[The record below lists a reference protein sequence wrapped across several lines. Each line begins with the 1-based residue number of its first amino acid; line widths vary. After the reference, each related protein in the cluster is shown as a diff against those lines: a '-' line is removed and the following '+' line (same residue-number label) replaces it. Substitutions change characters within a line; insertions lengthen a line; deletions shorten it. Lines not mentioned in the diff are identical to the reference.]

1 MALHTHPY
9 IKKIAASAYPSRDK
23 EQKHLKFQAGL
34 TLIELM
40 IGLAVGLLVVAV
52 ATVSLLGS
60 RSVTG
65 AVSDISGIQQQAAYV
80 MRTFGTQLRQA
91 GSLYLDLG
99 LDADGEGEITSAT
112 AFQLRGNGEQA
123 ITEDRTKTPIE
134 YTIQYT
140 GYEEPTFADAGPI
153 SRNCVGTPGAGKI
166 SEGATVTIGS
176 IFTLR
181 DTVLRCNGEVI
192 YYSPTK
198 KTEETNHQPIAEN
211 VANFQVRYLLQSND
225 AANPTTLYANA
236 DDVNNNWNQV
246 QGVEVCLVLFGT
258 ERIDMPTDDPDL
270 TSYTDCTKTKVDMTT
285 LTAPRTN
292 RMHYVFR
299 NVFQLR
305 SQGLI

>member
-1 MALHTHPY
+1 MALHTHQK
-9 IKKIAASAYPSRDK
+9 IKKIALSAYPARDK

-112 AFQLRGNGEQA
+112 AFQLRGNSEQA
-123 ITEDRTKTPIE
+123 ITEAEGTGTI
-134 YTIQYT
+134 TIQYT
-140 GYEEPTFADAGPI
+140 GYEEPTFANAGPI
-153 SRNCVGTPGAGKI
+153 SRNCLGAPGSIPAGTTASI
-166 SEGATVTIGS
+166 ES
-176 IFTLR
+176 IFTLNGT
-181 DTVLRCNGEVI
+181 DLRCND
-192 YYSPTK
+192 
-198 KTEETNHQPIAEN
+198 QPIAQN
-211 VANFQVRYLLQSND
+211 VAAFQVRYLLQGTD
-225 AANPTTLYANA
+225 QDDPTMLYTNREGVA
-236 DDVNNNWNQV
+236 DWNRV

-258 ERIDMPTDDPDL
+258 ERIDLPEGA
-270 TSYTDCTKTKVDMTT
+270 SYTGCDGSTAVNITT
-285 LTAPRTN
+285 LAAPRTN

>member
-1 MALHTHPY
+1 MALHTHHQ
-9 IKKIAASAYPSRDK
+9 IKKIALSAYPTRDK

-99 LDADGEGEITSAT
+99 LDADGDGEITSAT
-112 AFQLRGNGEQA
+112 AFQLRGSTDTAIAENNGSV
-123 ITEDRTKTPIE
+123 
-134 YTIQYT
+134 TIRFT
-140 GYEEPTFADAGPI
+140 GYEEPTFANAGPI
-153 SRNCVGTPGAGKI
+153 SRNCLGAPGSIPAGTTTSI
-166 SEGATVTIGS
+166 ES
-176 IFTLR
+176 IFTLNGT
-181 DTVLRCNGEVI
+181 DLRCND
-192 YYSPTK
+192 
-198 KTEETNHQPIAEN
+198 QPIAQN
-211 VANFQVRYLLQSND
+211 VAAFQVRYLLQGTD
-225 AANPTTLYANA
+225 QDDPTMLYTNSAGVA
-236 DDVNNNWNQV
+236 DWNRV

-258 ERIDMPTDDPDL
+258 ERIDLPAGA
-270 TSYTDCTKTKVDMTT
+270 SYTGCDGSTAVNITT
-285 LTAPRTN
+285 LAAPRTN

>member
-1 MALHTHPY
+1 MALHTHHQ
-9 IKKIAASAYPSRDK
+9 IKKIALSAYPSRDK

-99 LDADGEGEITSAT
+99 LDADGKGEITSAT
-112 AFQLRGNGEQA
+112 AFQLRGSTDTAIAENNGSV
-123 ITEDRTKTPIE
+123 
-134 YTIQYT
+134 TIRFT
-140 GYEEPTFADAGPI
+140 GYEEPTFANAGPI
-153 SRNCVGTPGAGKI
+153 SRNCLGAPGSIPAGTTTSI
-166 SEGATVTIGS
+166 ES
-176 IFTLR
+176 IFTLNGT
-181 DTVLRCNGEVI
+181 DLRCND
-192 YYSPTK
+192 
-198 KTEETNHQPIAEN
+198 QPIAQN
-211 VANFQVRYLLQSND
+211 VAAFQVRYLLQGTD
-225 AANPTTLYANA
+225 QDDPTMLYTNSAGVA
-236 DDVNNNWNQV
+236 DWNRV

-258 ERIDMPTDDPDL
+258 ERIDLPEGA
-270 TSYTDCTKTKVDMTT
+270 SYTGCDGSTAVNITT
-285 LTAPRTN
+285 LAAPRTN

>member
-1 MALHTHPY
+1 MALHTHHQ
-9 IKKIAASAYPSRDK
+9 IKKIALSAYPTRDK

-99 LDADGEGEITSAT
+99 LDADGKGEITSAT
-112 AFQLRGNGEQA
+112 AFQLRGSTDTAIAENNGSV
-123 ITEDRTKTPIE
+123 
-134 YTIQYT
+134 TIRFT
-140 GYEEPTFADAGPI
+140 GYEEPTFANAGPI
-153 SRNCVGTPGAGKI
+153 ARNCLGAPGDIPAGTT
-166 SEGATVTIGS
+166 ETIES
-176 IFTLR
+176 IFTLKG
-181 DTVLRCNGEVI
+181 DDYKLHCGGNSATA
-192 YYSPTK
+192 
-198 KTEETNHQPIAEN
+198 QPIAN
-211 VANFQVRYLLQSND
+211 RVAQFQVRYLVQGPEK
-225 AANPTTLYANA
+225 ANPTTLYANA
-236 DDVNNNWNQV
+236 ADVNNWDQV

-270 TSYTDCTKTKVDMTT
+270 TSYTDCDGTRVDMTA
-285 LTAPRTN
+285 LTGNRTN

>member
-1 MALHTHPY
+1 MALHTHHY
-9 IKKIAASAYPSRDK
+9 IKKIAASAYPARDK

-99 LDADGEGEITSAT
+99 LDADGDGEITSAT
-112 AFQLRGNGEQA
+112 AFQLRGSTDTAIAENNGNV
-123 ITEDRTKTPIE
+123 
-134 YTIQYT
+134 TIRFT
-140 GYEEPTFADAGPI
+140 GYEEPTFANAGPI
-153 SRNCVGTPGAGKI
+153 SRNCLGAPGSIPAGTTASI
-166 SEGATVTIGS
+166 ES
-176 IFTLR
+176 IFTLNGT
-181 DTVLRCNGEVI
+181 DLRCND
-192 YYSPTK
+192 
-198 KTEETNHQPIAEN
+198 QPIAQN
-211 VANFQVRYLLQSND
+211 VAAFQVRYLLQGTD
-225 AANPTTLYANA
+225 QDDPTMLYTNSAGVA
-236 DDVNNNWNQV
+236 DWNRV

-258 ERIDMPTDDPDL
+258 ERIDLPEGA
-270 TSYTDCTKTKVDMTT
+270 SYTGCDGSTAVNITT
-285 LTAPRTN
+285 LAAPRTN

>member
-1 MALHTHPY
+1 MALHTHHQ
-9 IKKIAASAYPSRDK
+9 IKKIALSAYPTRDK

-99 LDADGEGEITSAT
+99 LDADGDGEITSAT
-112 AFQLRGNGEQA
+112 AFQLRGSTDTAIAENNGSV
-123 ITEDRTKTPIE
+123 
-134 YTIQYT
+134 TIRFT
-140 GYEEPTFADAGPI
+140 GYEEPTFANAGPI
-153 SRNCVGTPGAGKI
+153 SRNCLGAPGSIPAGTTASI
-166 SEGATVTIGS
+166 ES
-176 IFTLR
+176 IFTLNGT
-181 DTVLRCNGEVI
+181 DLRCND
-192 YYSPTK
+192 
-198 KTEETNHQPIAEN
+198 QPIAQN
-211 VANFQVRYLLQSND
+211 VAAFQVRYLLQGTD
-225 AANPTTLYANA
+225 QDDPTMLYTNSAGVA
-236 DDVNNNWNQV
+236 DWNRV

-258 ERIDMPTDDPDL
+258 ERIDLPEGA
-270 TSYTDCTKTKVDMTT
+270 SYTGCDGSTAVNITT
-285 LTAPRTN
+285 LAAPRTN

>member
-1 MALHTHPY
+1 MALHTHHY
-9 IKKIAASAYPSRDK
+9 IKKIAASAYPARDK
-23 EQKHLKFQAGL
+23 EQKYLKFQAGL

-99 LDADGEGEITSAT
+99 LDADGDGEITSAT
-112 AFQLRGNGEQA
+112 AFQLRGSTDTAIAENNGSV
-123 ITEDRTKTPIE
+123 
-134 YTIQYT
+134 TIRFT
-140 GYEEPTFADAGPI
+140 GYEEPTFANAGPI
-153 SRNCVGTPGAGKI
+153 SRNCLGAPGSIPAGTTTSI
-166 SEGATVTIGS
+166 ES
-176 IFTLR
+176 IFTLNGT
-181 DTVLRCNGEVI
+181 DLRCND
-192 YYSPTK
+192 
-198 KTEETNHQPIAEN
+198 QPIAQN
-211 VANFQVRYLLQSND
+211 VAAFQVRYLLQGTD
-225 AANPTTLYANA
+225 QDDPTMLYTNSAGVA
-236 DDVNNNWNQV
+236 DWNRV

-258 ERIDMPTDDPDL
+258 ERIDLPEGA
-270 TSYTDCTKTKVDMTT
+270 SYTGCDGSTAVNITT
-285 LTAPRTN
+285 LAAPRTN

>member
-1 MALHTHPY
+1 MALHTHHY
-9 IKKIAASAYPSRDK
+9 IKKIATSAYPARDK

-99 LDADGEGEITSAT
+99 LDADGDGEITSAT
-112 AFQLRGNGEQA
+112 AFQLRGSTDTAIAENNGSV
-123 ITEDRTKTPIE
+123 
-134 YTIQYT
+134 TIRFT
-140 GYEEPTFADAGPI
+140 GYEEPTFANAGPI
-153 SRNCVGTPGAGKI
+153 SRNCLGAPGSIPAGTTASI
-166 SEGATVTIGS
+166 ES
-176 IFTLR
+176 IFTLNGT
-181 DTVLRCNGEVI
+181 DLRCND
-192 YYSPTK
+192 
-198 KTEETNHQPIAEN
+198 QPIAQN
-211 VANFQVRYLLQSND
+211 VAAFQVRYLLQGTD
-225 AANPTTLYANA
+225 QDDPTMLYTNSAGVA
-236 DDVNNNWNQV
+236 DWNRV

-258 ERIDMPTDDPDL
+258 ERIDVPAGGV
-270 TSYTDCTKTKVDMTT
+270 SYTGCDGNAVDITA
-285 LTAPRTN
+285 LTGNRTN

>member
-1 MALHTHPY
+1 MALHTHHY
-9 IKKIAASAYPSRDK
+9 IKKIAASAYPARDK
-23 EQKHLKFQAGL
+23 EQKQLKFQAGL

-99 LDADGEGEITSAT
+99 LDADGDGEITSAT
-112 AFQLRGNGEQA
+112 AFQLRGSTDTAIAENNGSV
-123 ITEDRTKTPIE
+123 
-134 YTIQYT
+134 TIRFT
-140 GYEEPTFADAGPI
+140 GYEEPTFANAGPI
-153 SRNCVGTPGAGKI
+153 SRNCLGAPGSIPAGTTASI
-166 SEGATVTIGS
+166 ES
-176 IFTLR
+176 IFTLNGT
-181 DTVLRCNGEVI
+181 DLRCND
-192 YYSPTK
+192 
-198 KTEETNHQPIAEN
+198 QPIAQN
-211 VANFQVRYLLQSND
+211 VAAFQVRYLLQGTD
-225 AANPTTLYANA
+225 QDDPTMLYTNSAGVA
-236 DDVNNNWNQV
+236 DWNRV

-258 ERIDMPTDDPDL
+258 ERIDLPEGA
-270 TSYTDCTKTKVDMTT
+270 SYTGCDGSTAVNITT
-285 LTAPRTN
+285 LAAPRTN

>member
-1 MALHTHPY
+1 MALHTHHY
-9 IKKIAASAYPSRDK
+9 IKKIATSAYPARDK

-112 AFQLRGNGEQA
+112 AFQLRGSTDTAIAENNGSV
-123 ITEDRTKTPIE
+123 
-134 YTIQYT
+134 TIRFT
-140 GYEEPTFADAGPI
+140 GYEEPTFANAGPI
-153 SRNCVGTPGAGKI
+153 SRNCLGAPGSIPAGTTTSI
-166 SEGATVTIGS
+166 ES
-176 IFTLR
+176 IFTLNGT
-181 DTVLRCNGEVI
+181 DLRCND
-192 YYSPTK
+192 
-198 KTEETNHQPIAEN
+198 QPIAQN
-211 VANFQVRYLLQSND
+211 VAAFQVRYLLQGTD
-225 AANPTTLYANA
+225 QDDPTMLYTNSAGVA
-236 DDVNNNWNQV
+236 DWNRV

-258 ERIDMPTDDPDL
+258 ERIDLPEGA
-270 TSYTDCTKTKVDMTT
+270 SYTGCDGSTAVNITT
-285 LTAPRTN
+285 LAAPRTN

>member
-1 MALHTHPY
+1 MALHTHRY
-9 IKKIAASAYPSRDK
+9 IKKIAASAYPARDK

-99 LDADGEGEITSAT
+99 LDADGDGEITSAT
-112 AFQLRGNGEQA
+112 AFQLRGSTDTAIAENNGSV
-123 ITEDRTKTPIE
+123 
-134 YTIQYT
+134 TIRFT
-140 GYEEPTFADAGPI
+140 GYEEPTFANAGPI
-153 SRNCVGTPGAGKI
+153 SRNCLGAPGSIPAGTTTSI
-166 SEGATVTIGS
+166 ES
-176 IFTLR
+176 IFTLNGT
-181 DTVLRCNGEVI
+181 DLRCND
-192 YYSPTK
+192 
-198 KTEETNHQPIAEN
+198 QPIAQN
-211 VANFQVRYLLQSND
+211 VAAFQVRYLLQGTD
-225 AANPTTLYANA
+225 QDDPTMLYTNSAGVA
-236 DDVNNNWNQV
+236 DWNRV

-258 ERIDMPTDDPDL
+258 ERIDLPEGA
-270 TSYTDCTKTKVDMTT
+270 SYTGCDGSTAVNITT
-285 LTAPRTN
+285 LAAPRTN

>member
-1 MALHTHPY
+1 MALHTHTH
-9 IKKIAASAYPSRDK
+9 IKKIAAGAFPARDK
-23 EQKHLKFQAGL
+23 EQKQLKFQTGL

-112 AFQLRGNGEQA
+112 AFQLRGNSEQA
-123 ITEDRTKTPIE
+123 ITEDAEETPIK
-134 YTIQYT
+134 YIVQYT
-140 GYEEPTFADAGPI
+140 GYEEPTFANAGPI
-153 SRNCVGTPGAGKI
+153 ARNCLGGPGAGEI
-166 SEGATVTIGS
+166 PAGSTETIES
-176 IFTLR
+176 IFTLNGT
-181 DTVLRCNGEVI
+181 DLRCN
-192 YYSPTK
+192 
-198 KTEETNHQPIAEN
+198 NQPIAQN
-211 VANFQVRYLLQSND
+211 VAAFQVRYLLQSND
-225 AANPTTLYANA
+225 AANPTMPTMQYTNA
-236 DDVNNNWNQV
+236 EGVGRDWNRV

-270 TSYTDCTKTKVDMTT
+270 TSYTDCDGTRVDMTA
-285 LTAPRTN
+285 LTGNRTN

>member
-1 MALHTHPY
+1 MVLHTHHY
-9 IKKIAASAYPSRDK
+9 IKKIATSAYPARDK

-99 LDADGEGEITSAT
+99 LDADGKGEITSAT
-112 AFQLRGNGEQA
+112 AFQLRGNSEQA
-123 ITEDRTKTPIE
+123 ITEDSEKTPTKYIV
-134 YTIQYT
+134 QYT
-140 GYEEPTFADAGPI
+140 GYEEPTFANAGPI
-153 SRNCVGTPGAGKI
+153 SRNCLGAPGSIPAGTTTSI
-166 SEGATVTIGS
+166 ES
-176 IFTLR
+176 IFTLNGT
-181 DTVLRCNGEVI
+181 DLRCND
-192 YYSPTK
+192 
-198 KTEETNHQPIAEN
+198 QPIALN
-211 VANFQVRYLLQSND
+211 VAAFQVRYLLQGTD
-225 AANPTTLYANA
+225 QDDPTMLYTNSAGVA
-236 DDVNNNWNQV
+236 DWNRV

-258 ERIDMPTDDPDL
+258 ERIDLPEGA
-270 TSYTDCTKTKVDMTT
+270 SYTGCDGSTAVNITT
-285 LTAPRTN
+285 LAAPRTN

>member
-1 MALHTHPY
+1 MALHTHRY
-9 IKKIAASAYPSRDK
+9 IKKIAASAYPARDK
-23 EQKHLKFQAGL
+23 EQKQLKFQAGL

-99 LDADGEGEITSAT
+99 LDADGKGEITSAT
-112 AFQLRGNGEQA
+112 AFQLRGNNEQA
-123 ITEDRTKTPIE
+123 INEDAEETPTKYIV
-134 YTIQYT
+134 QYT
-140 GYEEPTFADAGPI
+140 GYEEPTFANAGPI
-153 SRNCVGTPGAGKI
+153 SRNCLGAPGSIPAGTTASI
-166 SEGATVTIGS
+166 ES
-176 IFTLR
+176 IFTLNGT
-181 DTVLRCNGEVI
+181 DLRCND
-192 YYSPTK
+192 
-198 KTEETNHQPIAEN
+198 QPIAQN
-211 VANFQVRYLLQSND
+211 VAAFQVRYLLQGTD
-225 AANPTTLYANA
+225 QDDPTMLYTNSAGVA
-236 DDVNNNWNQV
+236 DWNRV

-258 ERIDMPTDDPDL
+258 ERIDLPEGA
-270 TSYTDCTKTKVDMTT
+270 SYTGCDGSTAVNITT
-285 LTAPRTN
+285 LAAPRTN

>member
-1 MALHTHPY
+1 MALHTHHY
-9 IKKIAASAYPSRDK
+9 IKKIAASAYPARDK

-99 LDADGEGEITSAT
+99 LDADGDGEITSAT
-112 AFQLRGNGEQA
+112 AFQLRGNSEQA
-123 ITEDRTKTPIE
+123 INEDAEETPTKYIV
-134 YTIQYT
+134 QYT
-140 GYEEPTFADAGPI
+140 GYEEPTFANAGPI
-153 SRNCVGTPGAGKI
+153 ARNCLGGPGAGEI
-166 SEGATVTIGS
+166 PAGSTETIES
-176 IFTLR
+176 IFTLNGT
-181 DTVLRCNGEVI
+181 DLRCN
-192 YYSPTK
+192 
-198 KTEETNHQPIAEN
+198 NQPIAQN
-211 VANFQVRYLLQSND
+211 VAAFQVRYLLQGTD
-225 AANPTTLYANA
+225 QGDPTMLYTNRDGVA
-236 DDVNNNWNQV
+236 DWNRV

-258 ERIDMPTDDPDL
+258 ERIDLPADLPEL
-270 TSYTDCTKTKVDMTT
+270 TSYTDCDGTRVDMTA
-285 LTAPRTN
+285 LTGNRTN

>member
-1 MALHTHPY
+1 MALHTHHQ
-9 IKKIAASAYPSRDK
+9 IKKIALSAYPARDK

-80 MRTFGTQLRQA
+80 MRSFGTQLRQA

-99 LDADGEGEITSAT
+99 LDADGKGEITSAT
-112 AFQLRGNGEQA
+112 AFQLRGNSEQA
-123 ITEDRTKTPIE
+123 ITEAEGTGAI
-134 YTIQYT
+134 TIQYT
-140 GYEEPTFADAGPI
+140 GYEEPTFANAGPI
-153 SRNCVGTPGAGKI
+153 SRNCLGAPGSIPAGTTASI
-166 SEGATVTIGS
+166 ES
-176 IFTLR
+176 IFTLNGT
-181 DTVLRCNGEVI
+181 DLRCND
-192 YYSPTK
+192 
-198 KTEETNHQPIAEN
+198 QPIAQN
-211 VANFQVRYLLQSND
+211 VAAFQVRYLLQGTD
-225 AANPTTLYANA
+225 QDDPTMLYTNRAGVA
-236 DDVNNNWNQV
+236 DWNRV

-258 ERIDMPTDDPDL
+258 ERIDLPEGA
-270 TSYTDCTKTKVDMTT
+270 SYTGCDGSTAVNITT
-285 LTAPRTN
+285 LAAPRTN

>member
-1 MALHTHPY
+1 MALHTHHQ
-9 IKKIAASAYPSRDK
+9 IKKIALSAYPTRDK

-99 LDADGEGEITSAT
+99 LDADGDGEITSAT
-112 AFQLRGNGEQA
+112 AFQLRGSTDTAIAENNGSV
-123 ITEDRTKTPIE
+123 
-134 YTIQYT
+134 TIRFT
-140 GYEEPTFADAGPI
+140 GYEEPTFANAGPI
-153 SRNCVGTPGAGKI
+153 SRNCLGAPGSIPAGTTTSI
-166 SEGATVTIGS
+166 ES
-176 IFTLR
+176 IFTLNGT
-181 DTVLRCNGEVI
+181 DLRCND
-192 YYSPTK
+192 
-198 KTEETNHQPIAEN
+198 QPIAQN
-211 VANFQVRYLLQSND
+211 VAAFQVRYLLQGTD
-225 AANPTTLYANA
+225 QDDPTMLYTNSAGVA
-236 DDVNNNWNQV
+236 DWNRV

-258 ERIDMPTDDPDL
+258 ERIDLPEGA
-270 TSYTDCTKTKVDMTT
+270 SYTGCDGSTAVNITT
-285 LTAPRTN
+285 LAAPRTN

>member
-1 MALHTHPY
+1 MALHTHHY
-9 IKKIAASAYPSRDK
+9 IKKIAASAYPARDK

-99 LDADGEGEITSAT
+99 LDADGDGEITSAT
-112 AFQLRGNGEQA
+112 AFQLRGSTDTAIAENNGSV
-123 ITEDRTKTPIE
+123 
-134 YTIQYT
+134 TIRFT
-140 GYEEPTFADAGPI
+140 GYEEPTFANAGPI
-153 SRNCVGTPGAGKI
+153 SRNCLGAPGSIPAGTTASI
-166 SEGATVTIGS
+166 ES
-176 IFTLR
+176 IFTLNGT
-181 DTVLRCNGEVI
+181 DLRCND
-192 YYSPTK
+192 
-198 KTEETNHQPIAEN
+198 QPIAQN
-211 VANFQVRYLLQSND
+211 VAAFQVRYLLQGTD
-225 AANPTTLYANA
+225 QDDPTMLYTNRAGVA
-236 DDVNNNWNQV
+236 DWNRV

-258 ERIDMPTDDPDL
+258 ERIDLPEGA
-270 TSYTDCTKTKVDMTT
+270 SYTGCDGSTAVNITT
-285 LTAPRTN
+285 LAAPRTN

>member
-1 MALHTHPY
+1 MALHTHHY
-9 IKKIAASAYPSRDK
+9 IKKIAASAYPARDK

-112 AFQLRGNGEQA
+112 AFQLRGSTDTAIAENNGSV
-123 ITEDRTKTPIE
+123 
-134 YTIQYT
+134 TIRFT
-140 GYEEPTFADAGPI
+140 GYEEPTFANAGPI
-153 SRNCVGTPGAGKI
+153 SRNCLGAPGSIPAGTTASI
-166 SEGATVTIGS
+166 ES
-176 IFTLR
+176 IFTLNGT
-181 DTVLRCNGEVI
+181 DLRCND
-192 YYSPTK
+192 
-198 KTEETNHQPIAEN
+198 QPIAQN
-211 VANFQVRYLLQSND
+211 VAAFQVRYLLQGTD
-225 AANPTTLYANA
+225 QDDPTMLYTNSAGVA
-236 DDVNNNWNQV
+236 DWNRV

-258 ERIDMPTDDPDL
+258 ERIDLPEGA
-270 TSYTDCTKTKVDMTT
+270 SYTGCDGSTAVNITT
-285 LTAPRTN
+285 LAAPRTN

>member
-1 MALHTHPY
+1 MALHTHHY
-9 IKKIAASAYPSRDK
+9 IKKIAASAYPARDK
-23 EQKHLKFQAGL
+23 EQKNFKFQAGL

-99 LDADGEGEITSAT
+99 LDADGDGEITSAT
-112 AFQLRGNGEQA
+112 AFQLRGSTDTAIAENNGSV
-123 ITEDRTKTPIE
+123 
-134 YTIQYT
+134 TIRFT
-140 GYEEPTFADAGPI
+140 GYEEPTFANAGPI
-153 SRNCVGTPGAGKI
+153 SRNCLGAPGSIPAGTTTSI
-166 SEGATVTIGS
+166 ES
-176 IFTLR
+176 IFTLNGT
-181 DTVLRCNGEVI
+181 DLRCND
-192 YYSPTK
+192 
-198 KTEETNHQPIAEN
+198 QPIAQN
-211 VANFQVRYLLQSND
+211 VAAFQVRYLLQGTD
-225 AANPTTLYANA
+225 QDDPTMLYTNSAGVA
-236 DDVNNNWNQV
+236 DWNRV

-258 ERIDMPTDDPDL
+258 ERIDLPEGA
-270 TSYTDCTKTKVDMTT
+270 SYTGCDGSTAVNITT
-285 LTAPRTN
+285 LAAPRTN

>member
-1 MALHTHPY
+1 MALHTHTH
-9 IKKIAASAYPSRDK
+9 IKKIAADAFPVRDK
-23 EQKHLKFQAGL
+23 EQNYLKFQAGL

-112 AFQLRGNGEQA
+112 AFQLRGSTDTAIAENNGSV
-123 ITEDRTKTPIE
+123 
-134 YTIQYT
+134 TIRFT
-140 GYEEPTFADAGPI
+140 GYEEPTFANAGPI
-153 SRNCVGTPGAGKI
+153 SRNCLGAPGSIPAGTTASI
-166 SEGATVTIGS
+166 ES
-176 IFTLR
+176 IFTLNGT
-181 DTVLRCNGEVI
+181 DLRCND
-192 YYSPTK
+192 
-198 KTEETNHQPIAEN
+198 QPIAQN
-211 VANFQVRYLLQSND
+211 VAAFQVRYLLQGTD
-225 AANPTTLYANA
+225 QDDPTMLYTNRAGVA
-236 DDVNNNWNQV
+236 DWNRV

-258 ERIDMPTDDPDL
+258 ERIDVPAGGV
-270 TSYTDCTKTKVDMTT
+270 SYTGCDGNAVDITA
-285 LTAPRTN
+285 LTGNRTN

>member
-1 MALHTHPY
+1 MALHTHHH
-9 IKKIAASAYPSRDK
+9 IKRIALSAYPARDK
-23 EQKHLKFQAGL
+23 EQKQLKFQAGL

-153 SRNCVGTPGAGKI
+153 SHNCVGTPGAGKI

-270 TSYTDCTKTKVDMTT
+270 TSYTDCTNTKVDMTT
-285 LTAPRTN
+285 LTGDRTN

>member
-1 MALHTHPY
+1 MALHTHRY
-9 IKKIAASAYPSRDK
+9 IKKIAASAYPARDK

-99 LDADGEGEITSAT
+99 LDADGTGDIDSAT
-112 AFQLRGNGEQA
+112 TFQLRSSTEQA
-123 ITEDRTKTPIE
+123 ITENEDGAVTVRF
-134 YTIQYT
+134 T
-140 GYEEPTFADAGPI
+140 GYEEPTFADNGPI
-153 SRNCVGTPGAGKI
+153 ARNCLGAPGDIPAGTT
-166 SEGATVTIGS
+166 ETIES
-176 IFTLR
+176 IFTLKG
-181 DTVLRCNGEVI
+181 DELHCGGNGA
-192 YYSPTK
+192 TA
-198 KTEETNHQPIAEN
+198 QPIASK
-211 VANFQVRYLLQSND
+211 VAQFQVRYLVQGPEK
-225 AANPTTLYANA
+225 ANPTTLYANA
-236 DDVNNNWNQV
+236 ADVNNWDQV

-270 TSYTDCTKTKVDMTT
+270 TSYTDCTNTKVDMTT
-285 LTAPRTN
+285 LTGDRTN

>member
-1 MALHTHPY
+1 MALHTHRY
-9 IKKIAASAYPSRDK
+9 IKKIATSAYPTRDK

-99 LDADGEGEITSAT
+99 LDADGDGEITSAT
-112 AFQLRGNGEQA
+112 AFQLRGSTDTAIAENNGSV
-123 ITEDRTKTPIE
+123 
-134 YTIQYT
+134 TIRFT
-140 GYEEPTFADAGPI
+140 GYEEPTFANAGPI
-153 SRNCVGTPGAGKI
+153 SRNCLGAPGSIPAGTTASI
-166 SEGATVTIGS
+166 ES
-176 IFTLR
+176 IFTLNGT
-181 DTVLRCNGEVI
+181 DLRCND
-192 YYSPTK
+192 
-198 KTEETNHQPIAEN
+198 QPIAQN
-211 VANFQVRYLLQSND
+211 VAAFQVRYLLQGTD
-225 AANPTTLYANA
+225 QDDPTMLYTNSAGVA
-236 DDVNNNWNQV
+236 DWNRV

-258 ERIDMPTDDPDL
+258 ERIDLPEGA
-270 TSYTDCTKTKVDMTT
+270 SYTGCDGSTAVNITT
-285 LTAPRTN
+285 LAAPRTN

>member
-9 IKKIAASAYPSRDK
+9 IKKIAASAYPARDK

-99 LDADGEGEITSAT
+99 LDADGKGEITSAT
-112 AFQLRGNGEQA
+112 AFQLRGSTDTAIAENNGSV
-123 ITEDRTKTPIE
+123 
-134 YTIQYT
+134 TIRFT
-140 GYEEPTFADAGPI
+140 GYEEPTFANAGPI
-153 SRNCVGTPGAGKI
+153 SRNCLGAPGSIPAGTTTSI
-166 SEGATVTIGS
+166 ES
-176 IFTLR
+176 IFTLNGT
-181 DTVLRCNGEVI
+181 DLRCND
-192 YYSPTK
+192 
-198 KTEETNHQPIAEN
+198 QPIAQN
-211 VANFQVRYLLQSND
+211 VAAFQVRYLLQGTD
-225 AANPTTLYANA
+225 QDDPTMLYTNSAGVA
-236 DDVNNNWNQV
+236 DWNRV

-258 ERIDMPTDDPDL
+258 ERIDLPEGA
-270 TSYTDCTKTKVDMTT
+270 SYTGCDGSTAVNITT
-285 LTAPRTN
+285 LAAPRTN

>member
-1 MALHTHPY
+1 MALHTHRY
-9 IKKIAASAYPSRDK
+9 IKKIAASAYPARDK

-112 AFQLRGNGEQA
+112 AFQLRGSTDTAIAENNGSV
-123 ITEDRTKTPIE
+123 
-134 YTIQYT
+134 TIRFT
-140 GYEEPTFADAGPI
+140 GYEEPTFANAGPI
-153 SRNCVGTPGAGKI
+153 SRNCLGAPGSIPAGTTTSI
-166 SEGATVTIGS
+166 ES
-176 IFTLR
+176 IFTLNGT
-181 DTVLRCNGEVI
+181 DLRCND
-192 YYSPTK
+192 
-198 KTEETNHQPIAEN
+198 QPIAQN
-211 VANFQVRYLLQSND
+211 VAAFQVRYLLQGTD
-225 AANPTTLYANA
+225 QDDPTMLYTNSAGVA
-236 DDVNNNWNQV
+236 DWNRV

-258 ERIDMPTDDPDL
+258 ERIDLPEGA
-270 TSYTDCTKTKVDMTT
+270 SYTGCDGSTAVNITT
-285 LTAPRTN
+285 LAAPRTN

>member
-1 MALHTHPY
+1 MALHTHHY
-9 IKKIAASAYPSRDK
+9 IKKIAASAYPARDK
-23 EQKHLKFQAGL
+23 EQKYLKFQAGL

-112 AFQLRGNGEQA
+112 AFQLRGNSEQA
-123 ITEDRTKTPIE
+123 ITEAEGTGAI
-134 YTIQYT
+134 TIQYT
-140 GYEEPTFADAGPI
+140 GYEEPTFANAGPI
-153 SRNCVGTPGAGKI
+153 SRNCLGAPGSIPAGTTASI
-166 SEGATVTIGS
+166 ES
-176 IFTLR
+176 IFTLNGT
-181 DTVLRCNGEVI
+181 DLRCND
-192 YYSPTK
+192 
-198 KTEETNHQPIAEN
+198 QPIAQN
-211 VANFQVRYLLQSND
+211 VAAFQVRYLLQGTD
-225 AANPTTLYANA
+225 QDDPTMLYTNREGVA
-236 DDVNNNWNQV
+236 DWNRV

-258 ERIDMPTDDPDL
+258 ERIDLPEGA
-270 TSYTDCTKTKVDMTT
+270 SYTGCDGSTAVNITT
-285 LTAPRTN
+285 LAAPRTN

>member
-1 MALHTHPY
+1 MALHTHRY
-9 IKKIAASAYPSRDK
+9 IKKIAASAYPARDK

-99 LDADGEGEITSAT
+99 LDADGKGEITSAT
-112 AFQLRGNGEQA
+112 AFQLRGNNEQA
-123 ITEDRTKTPIE
+123 ITEDSEETPTKYIV
-134 YTIQYT
+134 QYT
-140 GYEEPTFADAGPI
+140 GYEEPTFANAGPI
-153 SRNCVGTPGAGKI
+153 ARNCLGAPGDIPAGTT
-166 SEGATVTIGS
+166 ETIES
-176 IFTLR
+176 IFTLKG
-181 DTVLRCNGEVI
+181 DELHCGGNGA
-192 YYSPTK
+192 TA
-198 KTEETNHQPIAEN
+198 QPIASK
-211 VANFQVRYLLQSND
+211 VAQFQVRYLVQGPEK
-225 AANPTTLYANA
+225 ANPTTLYANA
-236 DDVNNNWNQV
+236 ADVNNWDQV

-285 LTAPRTN
+285 LTGDRTN

>member
-1 MALHTHPY
+1 MALHTHHY
-9 IKKIAASAYPSRDK
+9 IKKIAASAYPARDK

-99 LDADGEGEITSAT
+99 LDADGDGEITSAT
-112 AFQLRGNGEQA
+112 AFQLRGSTDTAIAENNGSV
-123 ITEDRTKTPIE
+123 
-134 YTIQYT
+134 TIRFT
-140 GYEEPTFADAGPI
+140 GYEEPTFANAGPI
-153 SRNCVGTPGAGKI
+153 SRNCLGAPGSIPAGTTASI
-166 SEGATVTIGS
+166 ES
-176 IFTLR
+176 IFTLNGT
-181 DTVLRCNGEVI
+181 DLRCND
-192 YYSPTK
+192 
-198 KTEETNHQPIAEN
+198 QPIAQN
-211 VANFQVRYLLQSND
+211 VAAFQVRYLLQGTD
-225 AANPTTLYANA
+225 QDDPTMLYTNSAGVA
-236 DDVNNNWNQV
+236 DWNRV

-258 ERIDMPTDDPDL
+258 ERIDLPEGA
-270 TSYTDCTKTKVDMTT
+270 SYTGCDGSTAVNITT
-285 LTAPRTN
+285 LAAPRTN

>member
-1 MALHTHPY
+1 MALHTHHY
-9 IKKIAASAYPSRDK
+9 IKKIAASAYPARDK
-23 EQKHLKFQAGL
+23 EQKQLKFQAGL

-91 GSLYLDLG
+91 GSLFLELG
-99 LDADGEGEITSAT
+99 LDADGDGEITSAT
-112 AFQLRGNGEQA
+112 AFQLRGSTDTAIAENNGSV
-123 ITEDRTKTPIE
+123 
-134 YTIQYT
+134 TIRFT
-140 GYEEPTFADAGPI
+140 GYEEPTFANAGPI
-153 SRNCVGTPGAGKI
+153 SRNCLGAPGSIPAGTTTSI
-166 SEGATVTIGS
+166 ES
-176 IFTLR
+176 IFTLNGT
-181 DTVLRCNGEVI
+181 DLRCND
-192 YYSPTK
+192 
-198 KTEETNHQPIAEN
+198 QPIAQN
-211 VANFQVRYLLQSND
+211 VAAFQVRYLLQGTD
-225 AANPTTLYANA
+225 QDDPTMLYTNSAGVA
-236 DDVNNNWNQV
+236 DWNRV

-258 ERIDMPTDDPDL
+258 ERIDVPAGGV
-270 TSYTDCTKTKVDMTT
+270 SYTGCDGNAVDITA
-285 LTAPRTN
+285 LTGNRTN

>member
-1 MALHTHPY
+1 MALHTHHY
-9 IKKIAASAYPSRDK
+9 IKKIAASAYPARDK
-23 EQKHLKFQAGL
+23 EQKQLKFQAGL

-99 LDADGEGEITSAT
+99 LDADGKGEITSAT
-112 AFQLRGNGEQA
+112 AFQLRGSTDTAIAENNGSV
-123 ITEDRTKTPIE
+123 
-134 YTIQYT
+134 TIRFT
-140 GYEEPTFADAGPI
+140 GYEEPTFANAGPI
-153 SRNCVGTPGAGKI
+153 SRNCLGAPGSIPAGTTASI
-166 SEGATVTIGS
+166 ES
-176 IFTLR
+176 IFTLNGT
-181 DTVLRCNGEVI
+181 DLRCND
-192 YYSPTK
+192 
-198 KTEETNHQPIAEN
+198 QPIAQN
-211 VANFQVRYLLQSND
+211 VAAFQVRYLLQGTD
-225 AANPTTLYANA
+225 QDDPTMLYTNSAGVA
-236 DDVNNNWNQV
+236 DWNRV

-258 ERIDMPTDDPDL
+258 ERIDLPEGA
-270 TSYTDCTKTKVDMTT
+270 SYTGCDGSTAVNITT
-285 LTAPRTN
+285 LAAPRTN

>member
-1 MALHTHPY
+1 MALHTHRY
-9 IKKIAASAYPSRDK
+9 IKKIAASAYPARDK

-112 AFQLRGNGEQA
+112 AFQLRGSTDTAIAENNGSV
-123 ITEDRTKTPIE
+123 
-134 YTIQYT
+134 TIRFT
-140 GYEEPTFADAGPI
+140 GYEEPTFANAGPI
-153 SRNCVGTPGAGKI
+153 SRNCLGAPGSIPAGTTTSI
-166 SEGATVTIGS
+166 ES
-176 IFTLR
+176 IFTLNGT
-181 DTVLRCNGEVI
+181 DLRCND
-192 YYSPTK
+192 
-198 KTEETNHQPIAEN
+198 QPIAQN
-211 VANFQVRYLLQSND
+211 VAAFQVRYLLQGTD
-225 AANPTTLYANA
+225 QDDPTMLYTA
-236 DDVNNNWNQV
+236 VSKLVKENWNQV

-258 ERIDMPTDDPDL
+258 ERIDLPEGA
-270 TSYTDCTKTKVDMTT
+270 SYTGCDGSTAVNITT
-285 LTAPRTN
+285 LAAPRTN

>member
-99 LDADGEGEITSAT
+99 LDADGTGDIDSAT
-112 AFQLRGNGEQA
+112 TFQLRSSTEQA
-123 ITEDRTKTPIE
+123 ITENEDGAVTVRF
-134 YTIQYT
+134 T
-140 GYEEPTFADAGPI
+140 GYEEPTFADNGPI
-153 SRNCVGTPGAGKI
+153 ARNCLGAPGDIPAGTT
-166 SEGATVTIGS
+166 ETIES
-176 IFTLR
+176 IFTLKG
-181 DTVLRCNGEVI
+181 DELHCGGNGA
-192 YYSPTK
+192 TA
-198 KTEETNHQPIAEN
+198 QPIASK
-211 VANFQVRYLLQSND
+211 VAQFQVRYLVQSEK
-225 AANPTTLYANA
+225 ANPTTLYANA
-236 DDVNNNWNQV
+236 ADVNNWDQV

-285 LTAPRTN
+285 LTGDRTS

>member
-1 MALHTHPY
+1 MALHTHRY
-9 IKKIAASAYPSRDK
+9 IKKIAASAYPARDK

-99 LDADGEGEITSAT
+99 LDADGKGEITSAT
-112 AFQLRGNGEQA
+112 AFQLRGNNEQA
-123 ITEDRTKTPIE
+123 INEDEGTGAV
-134 YTIQYT
+134 TIRFT
-140 GYEEPTFADAGPI
+140 GYEEPTFANAGPI
-153 SRNCVGTPGAGKI
+153 SRNCLGAPGSIPAGTTASI
-166 SEGATVTIGS
+166 ES
-176 IFTLR
+176 IFTLNGT
-181 DTVLRCNGEVI
+181 DLRCND
-192 YYSPTK
+192 
-198 KTEETNHQPIAEN
+198 QPIAQN
-211 VANFQVRYLLQSND
+211 VAAFQVRYLLQSNN
-225 AANPTTLYANA
+225 AANPTMQYTNA
-236 DDVNNNWNQV
+236 EGVGRDWNRV

-258 ERIDMPTDDPDL
+258 ERIDLPANLPEL
-270 TSYTDCTKTKVDMTT
+270 TSYTDCDDTRVDMTA
-285 LTAPRTN
+285 LTGNRTN

>member
-1 MALHTHPY
+1 MALNTHHY
-9 IKKIAASAYPSRDK
+9 IKKIATSAYPARDK
-23 EQKHLKFQAGL
+23 EQKHLNFQAGL

-40 IGLAVGLLVVAV
+40 IGLAVGLLVVVV

-99 LDADGEGEITSAT
+99 LDADGDGEITSAT

-123 ITEDRTKTPIE
+123 ITEDSEETPTKYIV
-134 YTIQYT
+134 QYT
-140 GYEEPTFADAGPI
+140 GYEEPTFANAGPI
-153 SRNCVGTPGAGKI
+153 SRNCLGAPGSIPAGTTASI
-166 SEGATVTIGS
+166 ES
-176 IFTLR
+176 IFTLNGT
-181 DTVLRCNGEVI
+181 DLRCND
-192 YYSPTK
+192 
-198 KTEETNHQPIAEN
+198 QPIAQN
-211 VANFQVRYLLQSND
+211 VAAFQVRYLLQGTD
-225 AANPTTLYANA
+225 QDDPTMLYTNSAGVA
-236 DDVNNNWNQV
+236 DWNRV

-258 ERIDMPTDDPDL
+258 ERIDLPEGA
-270 TSYTDCTKTKVDMTT
+270 SYTGCDGSTAVNITT
-285 LTAPRTN
+285 LAAPRTN

>member
-1 MALHTHPY
+1 MALHTHHQ
-9 IKKIAASAYPSRDK
+9 IKKIALSAYPARDK

-112 AFQLRGNGEQA
+112 AFQLRGSTDTAIAENNGSV
-123 ITEDRTKTPIE
+123 
-134 YTIQYT
+134 TIRFT
-140 GYEEPTFADAGPI
+140 GYEEPTFANAGPI
-153 SRNCVGTPGAGKI
+153 SRNCLGAPGSIPAGTTTSI
-166 SEGATVTIGS
+166 ES
-176 IFTLR
+176 IFTLNGT
-181 DTVLRCNGEVI
+181 DLRCND
-192 YYSPTK
+192 
-198 KTEETNHQPIAEN
+198 QPIAQN
-211 VANFQVRYLLQSND
+211 VAAFQVRYLLQGTD
-225 AANPTTLYANA
+225 QDNPTMLYTNSAGVA
-236 DDVNNNWNQV
+236 DWNRV

-258 ERIDMPTDDPDL
+258 ERIDVPAGGA
-270 TSYTDCTKTKVDMTT
+270 SYTGCDGNAVDITA
-285 LTAPRTN
+285 LTGDRTN